1 MTQQVKYL
9 VLSLGSVGSIP
20 ALAQWVKDPTLPQLW
35 LGFKPWP
42 RNFKA
47 KKKTKNGLS
56 QKISPKRDP

>member
-47 KKKTKNGLS
+47 KKKNQKRIISENLS
-56 QKISPKRDP
+56 KT